1 MKINISFRGLYL
13 RRSLFE
19 YWFREQSEKTLDELI
34 NRSNKGFDF
43 VLDTVERYANENN
56 FDVDDIDEMFYHDSV
71 EDIAKNLDIEL
82 KEEEEGEEE
91 W

>member
-19 YWFREQSEKTLDELI
+19 YCFREQSEKTLDELI
-34 NRSNKGFDF
+34 YRSKDGFDF
-43 VLDTVERYANENN
+43 VLDTVERYANENKL
-56 FDVDDIDEMFYHDSV
+56 DVYDIDEMFCNESV
-71 EDIAKNLDIEL
+71 DDIAKNLDIEL
-82 KEEEEGEEE
+82 KEEDKDEDG

>member
-19 YWFREQSEKTLDELI
+19 YCFREQSEKTLDELI
-34 NRSNKGFDF
+34 YRSKDGLDF

-56 FDVDDIDEMFYHDSV
+56 LDVDNIDEMFYHESV
-71 EDIAKNLDIEL
+71 EDISKNLDIEL
-82 KEEEEGEEE
+82 KEEEEEEEE